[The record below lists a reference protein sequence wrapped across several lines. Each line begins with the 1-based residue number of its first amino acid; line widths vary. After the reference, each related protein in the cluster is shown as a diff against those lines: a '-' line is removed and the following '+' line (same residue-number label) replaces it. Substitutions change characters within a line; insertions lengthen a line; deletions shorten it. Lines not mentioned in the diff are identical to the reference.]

1 MLEVAPT
8 EDDVIRHCERTGR
21 PLPDAIADAP
31 DLQPELELYFS
42 GFMDLRYDR
51 PIGMGFGPIPW
62 MTIQHYCAVRGFDA
76 EQSEAMHHYCR
87 AMDTAWLNHHNR
99 RTADG

>member
-21 PLPDAIADAP
+21 PLPAAIAEAP
-31 DLQPELELYFS
+31 ALQPGLEPYLQ
-42 GFMDLRYDR
+42 GFQALCHDR
-51 PIGMGFGPIPW
+51 PIGMGLGSIPW
-62 MTIQHYCAVRGFDA
+62 MAVQHYCAVCGFDS
-76 EQSEAMHHYCR
+76 EQSEAMHHHCR
-87 AMDTAWLNHHNR
+87 ALDTVWLNHHNR